1 MSVLLGVVLGDRAL
15 GGLDVDNDQPAL
27 SIALKA
33 INAATDPDSGQ
44 PVGRGDEN
52 AVQGH
57 LGADLGEFMAG
68 RGAPGDER
76 RQHGAVAFEFV
87 GGIPG

>member
-1 MSVLLGVVLGDRAL
+1 MLLGVVLGDRAL

-27 SIALKA
+27 RVALEA
-33 INAATDPDSGQ
+33 VDAATDPHSGQ
-44 PVGRGDEN
+44 AVGRCREN
-52 AVQGH
+52 AVEGH

-68 RGAPGDER
+68 RGAPGDEC